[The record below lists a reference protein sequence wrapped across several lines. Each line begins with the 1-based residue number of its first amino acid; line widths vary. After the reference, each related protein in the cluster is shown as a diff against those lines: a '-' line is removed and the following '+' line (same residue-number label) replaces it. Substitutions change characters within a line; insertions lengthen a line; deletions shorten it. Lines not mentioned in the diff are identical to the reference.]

1 MYIVGDESQLI
12 EDCKRGVAAAQKHLY
27 ELYSRKMMGVCMRYV
42 NNYETAKDLMH
53 DGFIKIFTNISSF
66 SYEGSFE
73 GWLRRIFVTTSLE
86 HLRKNDI
93 LRESYDITTT
103 YDIQQ
108 TDESVIERISADELR
123 DLISS
128 LPTGF
133 RSVFNLYAVEGY
145 SHKEIGDMLEI
156 AESTSRSQFARA
168 RAILQQKMQE
178 LYGYSQK

>member
-1 MYIVGDESQLI
+1 
-12 EDCKRGVAAAQKHLY
+12 
-27 ELYSRKMMGVCMRYV
+27 
-42 NNYETAKDLMH
+42 
-53 DGFIKIFTNISSF
+53 
-66 SYEGSFE
+66 
-73 GWLRRIFVTTSLE
+73 
-86 HLRKNDI
+86 
-93 LRESYDITTT
+93 
-103 YDIQQ
+103 
-108 TDESVIERISADELR
+108 LR